1 MSWVAALRSIYQSIS
16 AELMVWLDT
25 AGARGLSAVAAW
37 CQTHSLAALFTLILP
52 HYREFIDITHQ
63 MTNRESYIGAVLK
76 RRLCV
81 YPKVLYA
88 QCGIFL
94 DYFLHIQK
102 NLHHMQGYTNEWF
115 LLTLNI
121 KNLDP

>member
-1 MSWVAALRSIYQSIS
+1 MRVAKYRHHKKAIYGGDKGSV
-16 AELMVWLDT
+16 L
-25 AGARGLSAVAAW
+25 GAV
-37 CQTHSLAALFTLILP
+37 FTLILP

-76 RRLCV
+76 RRHCV